1 MKSIKLKKPVL
12 TICMLLAGSPL
23 LTQANEPAAATHT
36 EGEAINV
43 SVIEL
48 QAAKRPIYATLP
60 GVVKSAD
67 EVQVASRFMGYIR
80 KINVHEGEA
89 VKKGTTLLLVDPIDV
104 EGGIGQAKG
113 AVASALA
120 AMKDAERDFER
131 FSKLYA
137 EEAIPEAQFQKYK
150 LAYDVAKA
158 QYGAAKSALKT
169 ARGQLQYAE
178 IKSPID
184 GIVTAKMTDLGQMA
198 APGNP
203 LLVLQGSGHLQIEIQ
218 VDHQTYLPLKIGQ
231 EVKVAIEGV
240 DYQPIFLTGKIER
253 KVDAA
258 DPMSHTHLV
267 KIGLGDD
274 SLVAPGTYARVYIPV
289 KDQVAITIPADALKI
304 RAGIKGV
311 FIVDDKHHAHF
322 RMVRPG
328 EARGSELVVLAGLES
343 GDKLV
348 IKSDHPL
355 HNYSKVK
362 VGGES
367 Q

>member
-1 MKSIKLKKPVL
+1 MKTFNVKK
-12 TICMLLAGSPL
+12 SL
-23 LTQANEPAAATHT
+23 LTACVLVAGAPLFVHAGDVQAATS
-36 EGEAINV
+36 EAV
-43 SVIEL
+43 QVKTVQLE
-48 QAAKRPIYATLP
+48 ATKRPIYATLP

-80 KINVHEGEA
+80 KINVHEGET
-89 VKKGTTLLLVDPIDV
+89 VKKGTTLLLVDPVDV
-104 EGGIGQAKG
+104 EGGIGQAKA
-113 AVASALA
+113 AVTSALA

-131 FSKLYA
+131 FSNLYA

-158 QYGAAKSALKT
+158 QYGAAKTALKT
-169 ARGQLQYAE
+169 AKGQLQYAE

-184 GIVTAKMTDLGQMA
+184 GIVTSKMTDIGQMA

-203 LLVLQGSGHLQIEIQ
+203 LLVLQGSGHLQIEVQ
-218 VDHQTYLPLKIGQ
+218 VDQQTYIPLKIGQ
-231 EVKVAIEGV
+231 SVKVAIEGV

-274 SLVAPGTYARVYIPV
+274 SLVTPGTYARVYIPV
-289 KDQVAITIPADALKI
+289 KDQVAIIVPRKALKI

-311 FIVDDKHHAHF
+311 FVIGDNNRAHF

-328 EARGSELVVLAGLES
+328 EIQGDGLVILAGLES
-343 GDKLV
+343 GEKV
-348 IKSDHPL
+348 VVEAEKPL
-355 HNYSKVK
+355 RNNTAVK
-362 VGGES
+362 TGGDS
-367 Q
+367 